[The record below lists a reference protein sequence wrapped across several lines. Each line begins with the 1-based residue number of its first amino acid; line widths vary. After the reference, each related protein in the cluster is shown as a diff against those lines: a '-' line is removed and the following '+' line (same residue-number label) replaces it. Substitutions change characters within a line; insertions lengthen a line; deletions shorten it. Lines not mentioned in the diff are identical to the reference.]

1 MSLVGA
7 LTGNVASSLAGGATS
22 TGAAGGNRIYY
33 GGLPLMLRNNR
44 RATVV
49 SKANRVIQ
57 ATPRHKF
64 MFYAC
69 FTPGSGAAGANFQ
82 SWQSGFAFQINKV
95 DRVKASPKT
104 QTLNQYN
111 RKRSVHTG
119 IDYGDLSLTLHD
131 TVDDR
136 VLRVWRDYHKWYF
149 GDGRPKNP
157 TDWKSGVIRGREDF
171 PITNGW
177 GFSPQG
183 GANGNNS
190 FFDTLDVYTFYGKKY
205 TQVTFW
211 NPKIE
216 SITFDAMD
224 ASATSE
230 LAIVD
235 MTIKH
240 EGFAYTQVAAPVGN
254 KEIEL
259 FGLNIGDYFEPAD
272 AFGGVNSFLLDL
284 NDQLENTLDSL
295 LGSVSQIPF
304 VGGVLAGLGSNAI
317 RASGVTGFLPRAA
330 RAVSGT
336 TLSRWGSFR

>member
-1 MSLVGA
+1 MSILGA
-7 LTGNVASSLAGGATS
+7 LTGNVASSLTGGATS
-22 TGAAGGNRIYY
+22 TGAASGTRTYY
-33 GGLPLMLRNNR
+33 RGLPIMLRNNK
-44 RATVV
+44 RATTI
-49 SKANRVIQ
+49 SKANRAIQ

-69 FTPGSGAAGANFQ
+69 FTPGSGARGANFQ

-95 DRVKASPKT
+95 DRAKASPKM

-119 IDYGDLSLTLHD
+119 IEYPDLNLTLHD

-149 GDGRPKNP
+149 GDGRPKNS
-157 TDWKSGVIRGREDF
+157 TAWKSGVIQGREDF
-171 PITNGW
+171 PVTNGW

-183 GANGNNS
+183 GTNGNNS

-205 TQVTFW
+205 TQVTFY

-216 SITFDAMD
+216 GITFDAMD

-230 LAIVD
+230 LTTID

-259 FGLNIGDYFEPAD
+259 FGLNLGDYFEPAD

-284 NDQLENTLDSL
+284 NDQLENTVDSL
-295 LGSVSQIPF
+295 LGGVSNIPF

-330 RAVSGT
+330 RAISGT
-336 TLSRWGSFR
+336 SLSRWGSFR

>member
-1 MSLVGA
+1 MSILSS
-7 LTGNVASSLAGGATS
+7 LTGNVASSLTGGATS
-22 TGAAGGNRIYY
+22 TGAAGGTRTYY
-33 GGLPLMLRNNR
+33 RGLPIMLRNNK

-69 FTPGSGAAGANFQ
+69 FTPGSGAQGANFQ
-82 SWQSGFAFQINKV
+82 SWQAGFAFQINKV

-111 RKRSVHTG
+111 RKRHVHTG
-119 IDYGDLSLTLHD
+119 IEYPDLSLTLHD

-149 GDGRPKNP
+149 GDGRPKNS
-157 TDWKSGVIRGREDF
+157 TAWKSSVIVGREDF
-171 PITNGW
+171 PVTNGW

-205 TQVTFW
+205 TQVTFY

-224 ASATSE
+224 ANATSE
-230 LAIVD
+230 LATVD

-254 KEIEL
+254 REIEL

-284 NDQLENTLDSL
+284 NDQLENTVDSL
-295 LGSVSQIPF
+295 LGGVSQIPF

-330 RAVSGT
+330 RAISGT
-336 TLSRWGSFR
+336 SLSRWGSFR